1 MLEYVDIDVLM
12 PGWRVGQAGS
22 GLYSTLC
29 GAQNVLVCSGRDT
42 CWPYLHSS
50 LYSSLAQL
58 GPATQTVNRP
68 SAITCLTNHEHAESP
83 SQHQQH

>member
-58 GPATQTVNRP
+58 GPATQTVNTP